1 MKLKPAIVALLV
13 LIGLAAIADAQTVV
27 ITPRKIT
34 YRRPKPQIDFKRT
47 FTVRRPIARA
57 ATPALSRKITTA
69 ISPEKVL
76 ELNIKEELS
85 EYQWLEE
92 ADYKVLFNENGILCI
107 EQWMTGTAA
116 YPDDVTRRVVVDI
129 ATGNVVTP
137 DTAFSNLTAL
147 AKLVRKKQLAEI
159 ASATAEIKKED
170 PETDPKDLFA
180 ETNFNVEDF
189 KDFSVDLKGV
199 TFYYDYGFP
208 HAIVALQ
215 PSGEFHFSW
224 SELKPYIKTGGLL
237 ARFVR

>member
-1 MKLKPAIVALLV
+1 
-13 LIGLAAIADAQTVV
+13 
-27 ITPRKIT
+27 
-34 YRRPKPQIDFKRT
+34 
-47 FTVRRPIARA
+47 
-57 ATPALSRKITTA
+57 
-69 ISPEKVL
+69 
-76 ELNIKEELS
+76 
-85 EYQWLEE
+85 
-92 ADYKVLFNENGILCI
+92 
-107 EQWMTGTAA
+107 
-116 YPDDVTRRVVVDI
+116 VTRRVIVDI

-208 HAIVALQ
+208 HAIVSLQ